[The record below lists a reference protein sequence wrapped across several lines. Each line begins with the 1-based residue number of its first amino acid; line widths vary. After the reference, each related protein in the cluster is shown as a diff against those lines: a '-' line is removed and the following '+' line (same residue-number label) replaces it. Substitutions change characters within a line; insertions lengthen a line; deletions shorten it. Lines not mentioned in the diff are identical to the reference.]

1 MEPLLAVKGSWVS
14 DNSFQVVSR
23 SLLEAIAVTY
33 VLTFNGSQVDLALED
48 NRGVRAR
55 LRGVAGE

>member
-1 MEPLLAVKGSWVS
+1 MS

-23 SLLEAIAVTY
+23 SLLEGIVVTY
-33 VLTFNGSQVDLALED
+33 TLTFDGDQLDVSLED
-48 NRGVRAR
+48 NRGVRAK